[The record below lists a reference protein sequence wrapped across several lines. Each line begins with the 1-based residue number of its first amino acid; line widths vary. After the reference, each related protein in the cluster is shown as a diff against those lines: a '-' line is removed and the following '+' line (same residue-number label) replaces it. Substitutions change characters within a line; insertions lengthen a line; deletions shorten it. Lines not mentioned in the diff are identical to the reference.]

1 MKKHNVRSLVVLLIL
16 GFTSVSP
23 LIFAKDL
30 PEEVKIIK
38 QRFADKNEIVEIT
51 KEYEKILIEKGKERL
66 FSNVLDVPTS
76 SQYFLLV
83 DRNPKAQIA
92 TLSFFDAEDKSINI
106 IGAEKVSTG
115 NPKKIGYYETPIGV
129 FKNLP
134 DNMSYRALGTKNKKG
149 WRAFGVKGSRV
160 WDLGWQKSRNF
171 KNPDINIRMLIHAT
185 DPDHGEKRLGTQ
197 DSKGCI
203 RVSAKLN
210 HFLDY
215 HGILDAEFEK
225 TIKRKYVLLKDRE
238 TISFAGNTIVVVD
251 SSQ

>member
-1 MKKHNVRSLVVLLIL
+1 MKKFNVRGVIVLFILSFSITSL
-16 GFTSVSP
+16 T
-23 LIFAKDL
+23 IFAKDL
-30 PEEVKIIK
+30 PDEVKAIK
-38 QRFADKNEIVEIT
+38 QKFIEKNGTVEIDT
-51 KEYEKILIEKGKERL
+51 DYEKTLTEKAKEKL
-66 FSNVLDVPTS
+66 FSNVFDIPTS

-106 IGAEKVSTG
+106 IVAEKVSTG
-115 NPKKIGYYETPIGV
+115 NPKKIGYYETPVGV

-185 DPDHGEKRLGTQ
+185 DPDHGEKRLGIQ

-203 RVSAKLN
+203 RISAKLN
-210 HFLDY
+210 KFLDY
-215 HGILDAEFEK
+215 YGILDAEFEK

-238 TISFAGNTIVVVD
+238 TAQFAGSIIVVVD